1 MVLSNTLLTYSVIAL
16 LRIYKMDLCSF
27 YNLLKVV
34 ETTKCVNI
42 AVRLNASKVIAVNPV
57 EMTCINHVTTLYTG
71 I

>member
-1 MVLSNTLLTYSVIAL
+1 
-16 LRIYKMDLCSF
+16 MDLGSF